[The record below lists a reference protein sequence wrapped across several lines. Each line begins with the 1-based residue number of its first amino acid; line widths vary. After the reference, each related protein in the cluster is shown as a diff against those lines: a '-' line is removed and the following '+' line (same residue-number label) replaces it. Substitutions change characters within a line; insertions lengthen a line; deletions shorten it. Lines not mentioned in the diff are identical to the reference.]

1 MTTKKIT
8 SEQISENAVASL
20 PTRPTAS
27 VAFGGKGYTS
37 TEMKE
42 AFDRLPKLIIER
54 FNLLLS
60 DLSDGQILSDIPTDN
75 EVVPT
80 LRELIDG
87 ISNEQL
93 SSAITVFGTSLRSF
107 LLKLRGDV
115 DTLIREAGIAT
126 EVPE

>member
-1 MTTKKIT
+1 
-8 SEQISENAVASL
+8 
-20 PTRPTAS
+20 
-27 VAFGGKGYTS
+27 
-37 TEMKE
+37 MKE